1 MDFSHQAPRPAG
13 AGENSERGGILAE
26 VDRDGFWGAVE
37 GGNIVCGG
45 GGGGGGRG
53 GGGDDNMSG
62 SKTSKTSVIC
72 VELND
77 KGMLI
82 IEAVALYWLLA
93 HKIIAQ

>member
-1 MDFSHQAPRPAG
+1 MKRSVLHDNKKLEFLHCVKRIHYPTAA
-13 AGENSERGGILAE
+13 
-26 VDRDGFWGAVE
+26 
-37 GGNIVCGG
+37 GG
-45 GGGGGGRG
+45 GGK